1 MKNIK
6 LQGAK
11 NIRDFGGIV
20 NREGCRIKEKRFLRS
35 SALDG
40 LTKKDRQILTE
51 DYRLGEI
58 IDLRTDEEVKGRPD
72 VKMEGVTNYHL
83 SLLNIRLPG
92 ISHEKDD
99 EETYKLIPD
108 MRDLYRKIVGDSF
121 AIAQLKEVF
130 SHILNAPEEQSILW
144 HCTEGKDRCGMTSA
158 LFLYLLDVD
167 MKTIYEDYLF
177 TNQVAAK
184 KASRFYWMIRIFK
197 RDRNLAEKARAAF
210 IADAINV
217 PNETIGTKEIPELPD
232 KEQLIMVYCR
242 SGNRSKQAS
251 EKLVKIGYSNIVEFG
266 GIKDWP
272 GETVSGKFDVGMM
285 SQHLFIMKEVFCLS

>member
-20 NREGCRIKEKRFLRS
+20 NREGRRIKEKRFLRS

-121 AIAQLKEVF
+121 ATAQLKEVF

-210 IADAINV
+210 IADQSYLEAALD
-217 PNETIGTKEIPELPD
+217 EITQKFGSLDAYLER
-232 KEQLIMVYCR
+232 QLGITPQMR
-242 SGNRSKQAS
+242 
-251 EKLVKIGYSNIVEFG
+251 EKFKTEALE
-266 GIKDWP
+266 P
-272 GETVSGKFDVGMM
+272 
-285 SQHLFIMKEVFCLS
+285 